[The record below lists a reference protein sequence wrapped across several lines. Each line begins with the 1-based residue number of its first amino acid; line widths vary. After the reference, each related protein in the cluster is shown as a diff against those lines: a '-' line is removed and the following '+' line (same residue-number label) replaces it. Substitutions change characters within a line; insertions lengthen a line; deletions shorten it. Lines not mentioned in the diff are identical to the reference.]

1 MKHYKIYGATCYSF
15 EAPVGKD
22 QIVRVEFMP
31 EEDDTEDVSTFYIG
45 LLVYDKRKRNHAL
58 NRWIGL
64 VNLDEED
71 YVRGDEYP
79 ITGKHQLE
87 TFAVARKLFFEGIEA
102 VRRVHC
108 SLPLTFVVET
118 NEEKRARV
126 YDRFLCRYGWLA
138 HGANNYAAPFGYSWK
153 WSKYYI
159 PKDEEELLERESRF
173 VKKENDCVEL
183 AFD

>member
-22 QIVRVEFMP
+22 QIVRVEFVP
-31 EEDDTEDVSTFYIG
+31 KEDDTEDVSTFYIG
-45 LLVYDKRKRNHAL
+45 LLVYDKRKRNHTL
-58 NRWIGL
+58 NRWLSL
-64 VNLDEED
+64 VNLDEEG

-87 TFAVARKLFFEGIEA
+87 TFAIARKLFFEGIEA

-108 SLPLTFVVET
+108 SLPLTFVVEAS
-118 NEEKRARV
+118 EEKRARV
-126 YDRFLCRYGWLA
+126 YNRFLGRYGWLA
-138 HGANNYAAPFGYSWK
+138 SGANDYDAQFGYIWK

-159 PKDEEELLERESRF
+159 PKDGEELLECENSLA
-173 VKKENDCVEL
+173 KKENDCVEL

>member
-22 QIVRVEFMP
+22 QIVRIEFMP
-31 EEDDTEDVSTFYIG
+31 REDDGEDVSTFYIG

-64 VNLDEED
+64 VNLDEEG
-71 YVRGDEYP
+71 YVRGEEYP

-87 TFAVARKLFFEGIEA
+87 TFTVARKLFLEGIEA
-102 VRRVHC
+102 VRRMYH

-118 NEEKRARV
+118 SEEKRARV
-126 YDRFLCRYGWLA
+126 YDKFLGRYEWKA
-138 HGANNYAAPFGYSWK
+138 SACNDYAVQFDFGWK
-153 WSKYYI
+153 WSKDYI
-159 PKDEEELLERESRF
+159 AKDWEELLEWDNHFRE
-173 VKKENDCVEL
+173 ENNYAEL
-183 AFD
+183 EY

>member
-1 MKHYKIYGATCYSF
+1 MKHYKFYGATCYSF

-31 EEDDTEDVSTFYIG
+31 KEDDTEDISTFYIG

-64 VNLDEED
+64 VNLDEEG

-79 ITGKHQLE
+79 ITGKHQFE

-102 VRRVHC
+102 VRCVYC
-108 SLPLTFVVET
+108 SSSLTFIVET
-118 NEEKRARV
+118 SEEKRARV
-126 YDRFLCRYGWLA
+126 YDRFLSRYGWLA

-159 PKDEEELLERESRF
+159 PKDEDELLERESRF